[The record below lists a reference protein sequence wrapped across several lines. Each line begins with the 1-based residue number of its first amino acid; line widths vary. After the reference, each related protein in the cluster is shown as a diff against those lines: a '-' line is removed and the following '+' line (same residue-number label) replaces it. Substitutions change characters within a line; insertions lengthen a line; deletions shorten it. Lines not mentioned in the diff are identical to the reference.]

1 MWEKHIEVEGYNLG
15 RGSREGRGFTP
26 LEIQKIKVRHEFPG
40 PFLTGFTLVEL
51 LVVLGIISLL
61 MGMLLPALERA
72 RRQARMVLGIKNQR
86 DIVNAVTMFAG
97 DNDGR
102 FPESVATVG
111 FGDHWNWTDPR
122 KLTGNR
128 TRAPGMYRAMSEY
141 LRSYVRDASVMYCT
155 NAPTK
160 YKYLQRSWDAGD
172 EWDNP
177 ETSFPFDP
185 AGGTYCFY
193 WNYIGCLSGD
203 IRIFRGPESSAGGRE
218 ESTLLVTDYFGY
230 DCWQTPNA
238 FGSCDYFNGASVTP
252 ETWLLSSYWSAQKSE
267 YVSLKNIDVL
277 LHAGYT
283 DGHVERYNASD
294 AVPMRISITSDGSEA
309 YPDGVGPGIFY
320 LHRNGLR

>member
-1 MWEKHIEVEGYNLG
+1 MWEKPIEIEGYNPPEEG
-15 RGSREGRGFTP
+15 REGR
-26 LEIQKIKVRHEFPG
+26 
-40 PFLTGFTLVEL
+40 GFTLVEL

-61 MGMLLPALERA
+61 MAMLLPALDKA
-72 RRQARMVLGIKNQR
+72 RRQARMVLGVKNQR
-86 DIVNAVTMFAG
+86 DIVNGVTMFAG
-97 DNDGR
+97 DNDGQ

-111 FGDHWNWTDPR
+111 FGTSWNWTDPR

-141 LRSYVRDASVMYCT
+141 LRSYVPDASAMYCT

-160 YKYLQRSWDAGD
+160 YKYLQQSWDAGD
-172 EWDNP
+172 GWDNP

-185 AGGTYCFY
+185 VGGTYCFY
-193 WNYIGCLSGD
+193 WNYIGCLSGSKG
-203 IRIFRGPESSAGGRE
+203 IFRGPQSPAGGPE

-230 DCWQTPNA
+230 NCWQDPNA
-238 FGSCDYFNGASVTP
+238 FGSCDYFNGASVTA

-267 YVSLKNIDVL
+267 EFNLNSIDVL

-294 AVPMRISITSDGSEA
+294 VVPMRIAITSDGSEA

-320 LHRNGLR
+320 LPRKGLRSSR